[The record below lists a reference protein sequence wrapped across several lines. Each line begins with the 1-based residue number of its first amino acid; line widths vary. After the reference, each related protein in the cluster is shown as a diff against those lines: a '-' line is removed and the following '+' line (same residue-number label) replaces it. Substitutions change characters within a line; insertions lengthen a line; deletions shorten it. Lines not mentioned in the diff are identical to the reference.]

1 MESRRQLRGNLGQ
14 LNIKNE
20 GTCDGGH
27 ICCSGRRARFDRVD
41 ALLLLLLLLPL
52 LLSYHAYM
60 FAVYI
65 MKKIAHVVES
75 RTEVYASVT
84 T

>member
-1 MESRRQLRGNLGQ
+1 M
-14 LNIKNE
+14 
-20 GTCDGGH
+20 CDGGH

-41 ALLLLLLLLPL
+41 ALLLLLLLLLLPL

-60 FAVYI
+60 FAVSI
-65 MKKIAHVVES
+65 MKKIAHVDES
-75 RTEVYASVT
+75 RTEIYASVT